1 MGLDELSPGRP
12 GSNVMPGKGESIPV
26 GVAILVVGVA
36 MLMMGAVEEGSEWE
50 EAACASTSINWKV
63 RYKHK

>member
-26 GVAILVVGVA
+26 GVATLMVGVATPMIGVA
-36 MLMMGAVEEGSEWE
+36 MLMMGAVEEGNKWE
-50 EAACASTSINWKV
+50 PVVS
-63 RYKHK
+63 